1 MKPLEVIHNPVTLER
16 FQHEV
21 AYRDGRPSDQA
32 VVRYDARVLRSP
44 SALLV
49 VAWLWPDQT
58 FAQDTDPFELAAATT
73 PEEWRTRLGVQVQHA
88 LDSAAQA
95 ATGHGE
101 SIFVDAIL
109 RYLMWQAD
117 LSEGDVVRLQGGKV
131 DQLAV
136 WVRICRWLHLQF
148 DDRWYIS
155 DPARLARRIEHAE
168 WASRRAEELKHVP
181 TRRLRTLSLTP
192 QVTDPVPHVAREV
205 YYAPK
210 GRYGSLYRALAADT
224 RPSPTY
230 GIDEINAILTSND
243 ESPLPP
249 SATTDTSWWAGRG
262 TKTEGRPQVA
272 AWWSAGYRIAE
283 EFGSLAVRREQDDEI
298 QILFDRE
305 PTKDECEELSAITSV
320 RFEALPGREEWL
332 ENEERIDIGEY
343 WMPDSVSVAVPDLS
357 APPLLSGYV
366 ERPLMAYQ
374 PPLDAIEWDPGH
386 KPDAYSAQPR
396 GELGEDAELV
406 ALVQLLDAAGEMDR
420 EQIVRGLSGA
430 DPEARKT
437 YRSDPADSNLDRT
450 REVKSLLTKARRRGL
465 IINRGTNRKPRWVT
479 VGSSADLILQIKQA
493 IDELR
498 SSADQPTIEVPRI
511 GAGNTPP
518 EGFLALTAT
527 RLGADAPPHSTDV
540 ELAKAI
546 VELAGADWQEK
557 TYVSEDGLLTS
568 NGLQAVRDA
577 IIGAS

>member
-21 AYRDGRPSDQA
+21 AYRDDRPSDQA
-32 VVRYDARVLRSP
+32 VIGFDTRVLRSP
-44 SALLV
+44 SGLLV

-58 FAQDTDPFELAAATT
+58 FAPDTDPFELAAATS
-73 PEEWRTRLGVQVQHA
+73 PEEWRTRLGIQVQHA

-95 ATGHGE
+95 VTKHGE
-101 SIFVDAIL
+101 RVSVDAIL
-109 RYLMWQAD
+109 GYLMWQAD

-136 WVRICRWLHLQF
+136 WVRVCRWLHLQF

-155 DPARLARRIEHAE
+155 DPARLARRIEQAE

-192 QVTDPVPHVAREV
+192 QVTDPVPHVPREV
-205 YYAPK
+205 YHAPK
-210 GRYGSLYRALAADT
+210 GRYGALYRALASDT

-249 SATTDTSWWAGRG
+249 SATIDTSWWAGRG

-283 EFGSLAVRREQDDEI
+283 EFGSLAVRRDREHEI

-305 PTKDECEELSAITSV
+305 PTEEEREELSVITSV
-320 RFEALPGREEWL
+320 KFEALAGREEWL
-332 ENEERIDIGEY
+332 ENEERIDLGEY
-343 WMPDSVSVAVPDLS
+343 WMPDSVSVGVPNLS
-357 APPLLSGYV
+357 APLLLSDDD
-366 ERPLMAYQ
+366 RPLMTHQ
-374 PPLDAIEWDPGH
+374 PPLDVIEWVPVH
-386 KPDAYSAQPR
+386 ERDADGAQLR
-396 GELGEDAELV
+396 GELGEDAALV
-406 ALVQLLDAAGEMDR
+406 TLVQLLDAAGEMDR
-420 EQIVRGLSGA
+420 EQIVRGLSEA
-430 DPEARKT
+430 DREPRD
-437 YRSDPADSNLDRT
+437 SQGPDPADPNLDRT

-465 IINRGTNRKPRWVT
+465 VINRGTNRKPRWVT

-493 IDELR
+493 VDERR

-511 GAGNTPP
+511 GAGGAPP
-518 EGFLALTAT
+518 EGFLALVAT
-527 RLGADAPPHSTDV
+527 RLGVGAPPKSTDV

-546 VELAGADWQEK
+546 VELAGADWHEA
-557 TYVSEDGLLTS
+557 THVSEDGQLTR
-568 NGLQAVRDA
+568 NGLEAVRDA